1 MARARDRRAERTEEQ
16 LRQALVALIRERG
29 YEKLTVQDI
38 IDRANVGRATFY
50 AHFDNKD
57 ALLASGFDELRDA
70 LRAAQRAALNRR
82 GPVED
87 RVFAFTQEVFAHT
100 DAHRDLFRMMVGR
113 RSGAAVQRILHKLIG
128 DLVRRDVEAV
138 AERLPEDVPREALVQ
153 FMTGAL
159 FGLLMWWVD
168 GRRRPMAVDEV
179 NALFRQLALGSLLG
193 ATRSLTRS

>member
-1 MARARDRRAERTEEQ
+1 
-16 LRQALVALIRERG
+16 
-29 YEKLTVQDI
+29 
-38 IDRANVGRATFY
+38 
-50 AHFDNKD
+50 
-57 ALLASGFDELRDA
+57 
-70 LRAAQRAALNRR
+70 
-82 GPVED
+82 
-87 RVFAFTQEVFAHT
+87 VFAHT